1 MVSLTLRA
9 MKKIAMLCWALFFT
23 GALSAQMMDQGNF
36 LVGALTGISTAHSK
50 VSTGGVETEG
60 LSAYQFSIA
69 PNVGYFFA
77 DNLAAGLGVD
87 FTRSRVQQPD
97 QEETDDSD
105 LLFGPFLRYYLP
117 VEEQV
122 ALFLAANFGFGNSTD
137 VQDIAGS
144 RQSIRTNIF
153 AAGVGPGIT
162 VYAPGGLGLE
172 AILKYNFAR
181 SKFDTEIA
189 GVSASSTTRTNQ
201 FALSLGLQ
209 YYFGG
214 VKPVAKRLPNY

>member
-1 MVSLTLRA
+1 MSKTLKA
-9 MKKIAMLCWALFFT
+9 MRKIAMFWVVLFFT
-23 GALSAQMMDQGNF
+23 CTLSAQVMDQGNF
-36 LVGALTGISTAHSK
+36 VVGSLMGVSTANSK
-50 VSTGGVETEG
+50 VSTGGVESKG

-69 PNVGYFFA
+69 PNIGYFFA

-117 VEEQV
+117 VDDQV

-144 RQSIRTNIF
+144 RQSIQTNIF
-153 AAGVGPGIT
+153 AAGVGPGFTI
-162 VYAPGGLGLE
+162 YAPSGLGLE

-181 SKFDTEIA
+181 SKFDTEIG

-214 VKPVAKRLPNY
+214 VKPVAKRSSVY